1 MLMVLHFL
9 IVWILQFCLH
19 WSSPLS
25 GHEALAFYIAKIPNV
40 TVIQAVHRAT
50 MSHISRIVVVSNC
63 RAASTD
69 VPALVN
75 GQTVLPGVQTVQ
87 GSIYNARFWVC
98 LCEPHNTL

>member
-1 MLMVLHFL
+1 MAATQLLEASCMEKQH
-9 IVWILQFCLH
+9 H
-19 WSSPLS
+19 WSSPLT

-40 TVIQAVHRAT
+40 TIILAVHRAP

-75 GQTVLPGVQTVQ
+75 SQTVLPGVQTVQ